1 MRTPFRLALVAALA
15 VTAAAAQA
23 DTLIIAKHHSDAI
36 EFMGQKQP
44 ATDHNV
50 QTWIGKG
57 KVARLAPDLSVI
69 VRADISKMY
78 LIRPADKTYNEVD
91 LPLDFKSMLPP
102 EMAGMMETMGK
113 MMKWDA
119 TVTPTGETKTIAG
132 YKSQGYKVAIS
143 GPMGMKI
150 DQSIWATRELQID
163 YDALK
168 ELMVNQRALMAPLGG
183 DWWKKLA
190 AVEGFPVLSES
201 VTTMGGKSFGTR
213 EEIVSTETKDA
224 PAGTYDPPAGYKA
237 EKFDPM
243 AQGKAKKR

>member
-1 MRTPFRLALVAALA
+1 MSRMVRIALA
-15 VTAAAAQA
+15 AMLAMTAAAQA
-23 DTLIIAKHHSDAI
+23 DTLIVAKHHSDAI

-50 QTWIGKG
+50 QTWIGKD

-69 VRADISKMY
+69 VRADIDKMY
-78 LIRPADKTYNEVD
+78 IIRHEEKAYNEVA
-91 LPLDFKSMLPP
+91 LPLDFSSMLAP
-102 EMAGMMETMGK
+102 EMADMMKAMGK
-113 MMKWDA
+113 MMTWDA
-119 TVTPTGETKTIAG
+119 TVTPTGETKTLAG
-132 YKSQGYKVAIS
+132 YKAQGYKVAIS

-150 DQSIWATRELQID
+150 DQSIWATKDLKID
-163 YDALK
+163 YEALK

-190 AVEGFPVLSES
+190 AVEGYPVLSES

-213 EEIVSTETKDA
+213 EELVSAEDKEA

-237 EKFDPM
+237 EPFDPM
-243 AQGKAKKR
+243 AQGKPRKR

>member
-1 MRTPFRLALVAALA
+1 MRTPFRIALVAALA
-15 VTAAAAQA
+15 ISAIAQA
-23 DTLIIAKHHSDAI
+23 DTLIVAKHHSDAV

-69 VRADISKMY
+69 VRADTNKMY
-78 LIRPADKTYNEVD
+78 IIRPADKAYSEVS
-91 LPLDFKSMLPP
+91 LPLDFKSSMSPALADMLT
-102 EMAGMMETMGK
+102 AMGK
-113 MMKWDA
+113 MMTWDA

-132 YKSQGYKVAIS
+132 FKSQGYKVGIT

-150 DQSIWATRELQID
+150 DQTIWATKDMDID
-163 YDALK
+163 YAALK
-168 ELMVNQRALMAPLGG
+168 ELMVSQRALMAPLGG

-190 AVEGFPVLSES
+190 AVEGYPVLSES

-213 EEIVSTETKDA
+213 EEMVSTETKEA

-237 EKFDPM
+237 EPFDPM
-243 AQGKAKKR
+243 AQGKGPKQ